1 MGAKIKKCKKKENR
15 GELNCWTGN
24 RQQNPTSEIQR
35 DMIQQ
40 QDRPKELLYV
50 VTPALTA
57 SLPCNTMT
65 YNDILYVSLCMYH
78 YVSIYINIY
87 MYHYD
92 PLCTYDSI
100 CFQAAGDEQA
110 RDSGQA
116 SGQMARRL
124 METQCPWNQK
134 ATYPNFVFLLHFAIF
149 FIIYFAL
156 LYRHCHPMYSTCPAY
171 GGL

>member
-15 GELNCWTGN
+15 GELNGWTGN
-24 RQQNPTSEIQR
+24 RQRNPTSEIQR

-78 YVSIYINIY
+78 YVSIYIYVPLWSIMYLWFYMLPSGRRWASQGFRPSFGPNGQETHGDSMSLKSKSDLSKLCLSFAFCNIF
-87 MYHYD
+87 H
-92 PLCTYDSI
+92 
-100 CFQAAGDEQA
+100 
-110 RDSGQA
+110 
-116 SGQMARRL
+116 
-124 METQCPWNQK
+124 
-134 ATYPNFVFLLHFAIF
+134 
-149 FIIYFAL
+149 YFAL
-156 LYRHCHPMYSTCPAY
+156 LYRHCHPIYSTCPAY

>member
-15 GELNCWTGN
+15 GELNGWTGN
-24 RQQNPTSEIQR
+24 RQRNPTSEIQR

-78 YVSIYINIY
+78 YVSIYICTI
-87 MYHYD
+87 MIHYVPMILYASKRPEMSKPGIPAKLRAKWPGD
-92 PLCTYDSI
+92 SWRLNVPEIKKRLIQTLSFFCILQYFSLFCTAVSSLSSYI
-100 CFQAAGDEQA
+100 
-110 RDSGQA
+110 
-116 SGQMARRL
+116 
-124 METQCPWNQK
+124 
-134 ATYPNFVFLLHFAIF
+134 
-149 FIIYFAL
+149 
-156 LYRHCHPMYSTCPAY
+156 
-171 GGL
+171 